1 MRTGFGKRDTS
12 NLSRPL
18 FQERTR
24 GGKTSLGDNLTQMK
38 LTEQQMV
45 PYTASELR
53 GERLLILAPHP
64 DDEVIGCGGLIALH
78 ARDKRQIRVLIAS
91 DGTAATDTAGSD
103 YAALRELESVSG
115 LKDLGGP
122 APKFLRLP
130 DRHLAD
136 HQDHL
141 KKILKEEIREFLP
154 DLIAVPSPIEVHPD
168 HLALTRALVDLVQ
181 SDEELV
187 GELAVSRV
195 AFYEVSQPIQ
205 PNALVDITACAD
217 AKYRA
222 IGRHASQNDIR
233 DYEWFARGL
242 NQYRSMTLFPAAR
255 YAEGYH
261 VMEMTRVRTDPWSRL
276 AAEVGGKS
284 QIQVTAEAVP
294 ISVIIRTRNRERWL
308 HQAVD
313 SVRANQ
319 YPASMIVVNDGGAPP
334 PDLGDKT
341 TVLEQSRTVGRSEA
355 MNIGVRAAKT
365 PFVAFLDDDDLYY
378 PEHLSTLAAAT
389 HASSQAAYY
398 TDALSTF
405 HEPADDGSFR
415 ETARLRLFAQE
426 FDRDLLLFDN
436 YIPLPTLL
444 VRRDDFLR
452 VGGFN
457 KTYDLLE
464 DWDFLI
470 RLSQHGSFLRIP
482 RLTCEIRHFR
492 GGDSAILGSPED
504 SARFRE
510 AKLKIWQNYSE
521 RLTPDVIAT
530 VFEKQKRRINDLF
543 GQVVDKRGLARHLER
558 DVTRLDRE
566 KTLLLEQLQT
576 VHGTLQDNEAR
587 FRSTEAQLNMA
598 LAESRTTVGKLS
610 EDIQKYLSH
619 IRTLDQ
625 AIASKDSAI
634 GEKDR
639 LTASLF
645 SEVNRLN
652 DLLNQI
658 YQSRT
663 WKLHRLVEK
672 LTGRGE

>member
-1 MRTGFGKRDTS
+1 
-12 NLSRPL
+12 
-18 FQERTR
+18 
-24 GGKTSLGDNLTQMK
+24 MK

-78 ARDKRQIRVLIAS
+78 AHDKRQIRVLIAS
-91 DGTAATDTAGSD
+91 DGTAARDHAGTD

-122 APKFLRLP
+122 TPKFLRLP
-130 DRHLAD
+130 DRQLAD
-136 HQDHL
+136 HQDEL
-141 KKILKEEIREFLP
+141 KRILKEEIRGFLP

-181 SDEELV
+181 SDDELV

-205 PNALVDITACAD
+205 PNALVDITACAE

-261 VMEMTRVRTDPWSRL
+261 VMEMTRVRTEPWSRL

-284 QIQVTAEAVP
+284 PVQVTAETVP

-308 HQAVD
+308 RQAVD
-313 SVRANQ
+313 SVRATQ

-334 PDLGDKT
+334 ADLGVKT
-341 TVLEQSRTVGRSEA
+341 TVLEQSKPVGRSEA

-389 HASSQAAYY
+389 NASSQAAYY

-457 KTYDLLE
+457 KAYDLLE

-470 RLSQHGSFLRIP
+470 RLSQQGSFLRIP

-510 AKLKIWQNYSE
+510 AKLRIWQSYSE

-530 VFEKQKRRINDLF
+530 VFEKQKRRINELF
-543 GQVVDKRGLARHLER
+543 GQVVERRGLARHLER

-566 KTLLLEQLQT
+566 KTLLLEQLQA
-576 VHGTLQDNEAR
+576 VHGTLQENEVR
-587 FRSTEAQLNMA
+587 FRNTEAQLRGELDGLNLA
-598 LAESRTTVGKLS
+598 LADSRTTVGKLS

-619 IRTLDQ
+619 VRSLDQ
-625 AIASKDSAI
+625 SIASKDRAI
-634 GEKDR
+634 GEKDQ

-645 SEVNRLN
+645 SEIKRLN